1 MICWKHIKSICL
13 NFGTDLTLQGRS
25 HRSPFINFMNMP
37 YYLGADLGA
46 TKTHTLIV
54 DETGCARGF
63 GESGPGNHESIGY
76 DGMFQSM
83 KSGMEQALGAACLKK
98 EDITGAGFGVAG
110 YDWPSEAEIT
120 AETIRRLGL
129 NAPFTFVNDSVPGL
143 VAGAEEG
150 WGVVVVSGTGS
161 NCRGWDREHKREGRV
176 TGHGVLM
183 GEGAGGTE
191 LLHRGMQLIGYA
203 WSKRGP
209 MTALADAIIAHVGAK
224 DLEDLMRGY
233 TTYEYQVG
241 AEAAPIVFGVAEEG
255 DGVAQGLLDW
265 AGREL
270 GEMANAIIR
279 QLEFEDLEFD
289 IVMTGSMFEGGAM
302 LIEPMRQTILEVAPK
317 ARMVRLNLPPVLG
330 AVMLGMQANGLK
342 VTPSIRKTMADTISL
357 IKNVS
362 ARPA

>member
-1 MICWKHIKSICL
+1 M
-13 NFGTDLTLQGRS
+13 R
-25 HRSPFINFMNMP
+25 

-54 DETGCARGF
+54 DETGRALGF
-63 GESGPGNHESIGY
+63 GESGPGNHESVGY

-83 KSGMEQALGAACLKK
+83 KNGMEQALRAASLKK

-110 YDWPSEAEIT
+110 YDWPSEAST
-120 AETIRRLGL
+120 TDETIRRLGL
-129 NAPFTFVNDSVPGL
+129 NAPFTFVNDAVPGL

-191 LLHRGMQLIGYA
+191 LLHRSMQLIGYA

-209 MTALADAIIAHVGAK
+209 MTALADAIVKYIGAK

-233 TTYEYQVG
+233 TTYEFEIG
-241 AEAAPIVFGVAEEG
+241 AEAAPIVFRVAEEG
-255 DGVAQGLLDW
+255 DPVAQELIQW
-265 AGREL
+265 AGCEL
-270 GEMANAIIR
+270 GEMANAVIR
-279 QLEFEDLEFD
+279 QLEFENLAFD
-289 IVMTGSMFEGGAM
+289 VVMTGSMFEGGAR
-302 LIEPMRQTILEVAPK
+302 LIKPMRETIHKLAPK
-317 ARMVRLNLPPVLG
+317 ARLVRLTAPPVLG
-330 AVMLGMQANGLK
+330 AAMLGMEAGGIAI
-342 VTPSIRKTMADTISL
+342 TPEIRKTMKESISVL
-357 IKNVS
+357 RNISV
-362 ARPA
+362 R